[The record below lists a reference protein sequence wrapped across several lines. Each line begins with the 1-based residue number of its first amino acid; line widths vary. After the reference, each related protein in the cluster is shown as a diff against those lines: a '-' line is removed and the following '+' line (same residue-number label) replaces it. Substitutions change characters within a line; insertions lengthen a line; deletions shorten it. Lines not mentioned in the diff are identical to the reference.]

1 MQCLAAHIGL
11 ADFANIAASTQGEGM
26 TKQKYTV
33 NLRQRD
39 VEAVGRSLGVQV
51 RSVDLVCA
59 AVCAKEGIEKPHSRA
74 HKQILIQGY
83 MLRNAAAVGVAKG
96 EIRANKTRAKK
107 QRAAERLSKPYKRI
121 NPIGNPHP
129 DYKRDD
135 AFYSSSVWRELRYMA
150 LKTQGAA
157 CQCCGS
163 TPRDGAVLHVDHVE
177 PIYKRPDLKLQLSNL
192 QILCADCN
200 VGKGAWDNTDWREHF
215 KSI

>member
-1 MQCLAAHIGL
+1 MSKSK
-11 ADFANIAASTQGEGM
+11 STV
-26 TKQKYTV
+26 K
-33 NLRQRD
+33 LRQRD
-39 VEAVGRSLGVQV
+39 IEAVGRSLGVPV
-51 RSVDLVCA
+51 RSIDLVCA
-59 AVCAKEGIEKPHSRA
+59 AVCAKEGIEKPHGRE
-74 HKQILIQGY
+74 HKKVLIHGY
-83 MLRNAAAVGVAKG
+83 ILRNGDAVGRAKG
-96 EIRANKTRAKK
+96 EIKANKARAKANRK
-107 QRAAERLSKPYKRI
+107 AEGRSPVKRL
-121 NPIGNPHP
+121 NPIGKPHP

-150 LKTQGAA
+150 LKNHGAS
-157 CQCCGS
+157 CQCCGA

>member
-1 MQCLAAHIGL
+1 
-11 ADFANIAASTQGEGM
+11 M
-26 TKQKYTV
+26 TKQKYPV

-39 VEAVGRSLGVQV
+39 VEAVGRALGVQV

-74 HKQILIQGY
+74 HKQVLIHGY

-107 QRAAERLSKPYKRI
+107 LRAAERLSKPYKRI
-121 NPIGNPHP
+121 NPIGKPHP

-135 AFYSSSVWRELRYMA
+135 SFYASREWKELRYMA
-150 LKTQGAA
+150 LKLHGPS
-157 CQCCGS
+157 CQCCGA
-163 TPRDGAVLHVDHVE
+163 TAAQGAQIHVDHVE
-177 PIYKRPDLKLQLSNL
+177 PIYKRPDLKMQLNNL
-192 QILCADCN
+192 QILCSDCN
-200 VGKGAWDNTDWREHF
+200 QGKGAWDNTDWREHF